1 MEFKKMGAEF
11 VGTAMLVTAG
21 IGAVVFAGKDVGT
34 LGIALAF
41 GFALLALTYAVGPI
55 SGAHLNPAVT
65 LSFVLS
71 GRMKIGVG
79 IQYWLAQFLG
89 GILGAALI
97 VVVRSQVS
105 GVSQKQYGNNGFGSL
120 SQTNTEIGGAFF
132 VEILATFLFVFVMLA
147 VTSRVAN
154 PAFIGLNAGA
164 ALTVSY
170 LMSVPI
176 SGGGVNPARSLGPA
190 IFAGGEALSQV
201 WVFLLAPLLG
211 ALLAVLV
218 HALVTT
224 ERQVP
229 AEAATTTT
237 PPVATSVTKPA
248 GKRPRNKRPA
258 RR

>member
-1 MEFKKMGAEF
+1 MGAEF
-11 VGTAMLVTAG
+11 VGTAMLVSAG
-21 IGAVVFAGKDVGT
+21 IGAAVFAGKDIGT

-41 GFALLALTYAVGPI
+41 GFALLALVYAVGPV

-71 GRMKIGVG
+71 GRMKVGIG
-79 IQYWLAQFLG
+79 IQYWLAQLLG
-89 GILGAALI
+89 GILGAAVI
-97 VVVRSQVS
+97 VVVRSQVN
-105 GVSQKQYGNNGFGSL
+105 GVSQQLYGNNGFGEL

-132 VEILATFLFVFVMLA
+132 VEMLATFLFVFVVLA

-154 PAFIGLNAGA
+154 SAFVGLTVGA
-164 ALTVSY
+164 AFTVSY
-170 LMSVPI
+170 LMTIPI

-201 WVFLLAPLLG
+201 WVFLVAPLLG

-224 ERQVP
+224 ERQAAADAAAV
-229 AEAATTTT
+229 AAT
-237 PPVATSVTKPA
+237 PVAKSVKPS